1 MRHILF
7 HAINPKCEYFVRNKF
22 ILGLLTFFVCI
33 SISAQKKLPPKQWI
47 KTIEEIIP
55 AKATVKAEKRK
66 VLLFSLATG
75 YKHYVIP
82 YVDEVMTRMADKTGA
97 FEITVSHD
105 IEMFTKENL
114 AQYDAIILNNTCSD
128 RKERN
133 LFRDVLINK
142 IDKFGKKYKDM
153 PLAEREK
160 KAAQLEDNMINYV
173 TSGKGLMVLHGAI
186 NILNKSVP
194 VSDMIGGSFHY
205 HPKFQ
210 KIHLDL
216 VEPEHPLCHSFHKN
230 GIDYEDEPYIL
241 NGSYDKMNFRPLLI
255 MDTDKLVK
263 IKDSVKEKK
272 RYMAWIKQH
281 GEGRVFFSS
290 PGHSH
295 TTYEHKEFLQFYLD
309 GLQYVLGDFK
319 CEDTAKKYK

>member
-1 MRHILF
+1 MECYVKYRVLTSLLF
-7 HAINPKCEYFVRNKF
+7 LFVS
-22 ILGLLTFFVCI
+22 LTLT
-33 SISAQKKLPPKQWI
+33 AQKKLPPKQWI
-47 KTIEEIIP
+47 KTIEDIMP
-55 AKATVKAEKRK
+55 AKATVKTEKRK

-82 YVDEVMTRMADKTGA
+82 YVDEVMSRMASKTGA
-97 FEITVSHD
+97 FDVTVSHD
-105 IEMFTKENL
+105 IEMFTVENL
-114 AQYDAIILNNTCSD
+114 AKYDAVILNNTCSD

-142 IDKFGKKYKDM
+142 VDKFGKKYKDI
-153 PLAEREK
+153 PKAEREK
-160 KAAQLEDNMINYV
+160 KAAQLETNLINFV
-173 TSGKGLMVLHGAI
+173 ENGKGLMVLHGAI
-186 NILNKSVP
+186 NILNRSVP
-194 VSDMIGGSFHY
+194 ISDMVGGSFHY

-210 KIHLDL
+210 TIHLDL
-216 VEPEHPLCHSFHKN
+216 VEPDHPLCNAFDHKS
-230 GIDYEDEPYIL
+230 ISYQDEPYIL

-281 GEGRVFFSS
+281 GKGRVFFSS

-295 TTYEHKEFLQFYLD
+295 TTYENKKFLHFYLD
-309 GLQYVLGDFK
+309 GLQYVLGDLK
-319 CEDTAKKYK
+319 CDDTAKKYK